1 MSHTSQYLEF
11 LSSYYI
17 FHSKKLNHLPKNFH
31 FHTVTHKDKQQEIQ
45 VKNGL
50 RSEECKDTKEII
62 LLKEVMW
69 NQKGGE
75 VTFNS
80 CELYG
85 RSVSFSRMSVS
96 ASSRV

>member
-1 MSHTSQYLEF
+1 MIPFST

-17 FHSKKLNHLPKNFH
+17 FHNMKFNHLPKNFH
-31 FHTVTHKDKQQEIQ
+31 FHTVTHTDKQQESQ
-45 VKNGL
+45 VKNCL
-50 RSEECKDTKEII
+50 RTEDCKDTKEII

-69 NQKGGE
+69 NQKEGE

-96 ASSRV
+96 ASCRVQQDL